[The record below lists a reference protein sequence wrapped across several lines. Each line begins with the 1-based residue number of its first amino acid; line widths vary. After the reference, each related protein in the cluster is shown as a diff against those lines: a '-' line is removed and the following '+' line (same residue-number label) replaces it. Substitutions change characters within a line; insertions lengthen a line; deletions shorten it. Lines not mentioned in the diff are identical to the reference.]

1 MKAVMKFGE
10 LEAGTEI
17 DIEVKM
23 QQNKWTFHS
32 VIRQVVKGVAL
43 VEPLLNDGKILDLSG
58 EGVAISVVIK
68 PQEGE
73 VPIQFRGCVAKN
85 IRTKDAIWLALNC
98 HNPGKRI
105 NRRNAFRV
113 FVGERG
119 TVELIGKSKSLSVTV
134 KDMSIMGFSFVTNT
148 SEWDDETSRVLLSF
162 KGRYGEE
169 MRMQGIV
176 VRSEELDREMV
187 VVGCKIGNCA
197 NDLADYVSFMQ
208 RDNLRKS
215 AGKRD

>member
-32 VIRQVVKGVAL
+32 VIRQMVKGVAL
-43 VEPLLNDGKILDLSG
+43 MEPLFNDGKILNLSG
-58 EGVAISVVIK
+58 ESTAISVVVK
-68 PQEGE
+68 LQEGE
-73 VPIQFRGCVAKN
+73 IPIQFRGCVAKN
-85 IRTKDAIWLALNC
+85 IRTKGAVWLALTC

-105 NRRNAFRV
+105 NRRNVFRV
-113 FVGERG
+113 FVGEKG
-119 TVELIGKSKSLSVTV
+119 TVDLIGRSKSISVTV
-134 KDMSIMGFSFVTNT
+134 RDISIMGFSFVTNT
-148 SEWDDETSRVLLSF
+148 SEWDDETSRVLLRF

-169 MRMQGIV
+169 MQIQGIV
-176 VRSEELDREMV
+176 VRREELEREMM
-187 VVGCKIGNCA
+187 VVGCRIGNCA
-197 NDLADYVSFMQ
+197 NDLAEYVSFMQ
-208 RDNLRKS
+208 RDNLKKS

>member
-23 QQNKWTFHS
+23 QQNKLTFHG
-32 VIRQVVKGVAL
+32 VIRQMVKGVAL
-43 VEPLLNDGKILDLSG
+43 MEPLFDDGKMLNFSG
-58 EGVAISVVIK
+58 ESAAINVVVK
-68 PQEGE
+68 PWEGE
-73 VPIQFRGCVAKN
+73 NPIQFRGCVAKN
-85 IRTKDAIWLALNC
+85 IRTKDAVWLALNC
-98 HNPGKRI
+98 NNSGKRI

-113 FVGERG
+113 FVGEQG
-119 TVELIGKSKSLSVTV
+119 TVDLIGRAKSLSVTV
-134 KDMSIMGFSFVTNT
+134 RDISIMGFSFVTNT
-148 SEWDDETSRVLLSF
+148 SEWDDETSRVLLRF

-176 VRSEELDREMV
+176 VRSEELEREMV
-187 VVGCKIGNCA
+187 VVGCRIGNCA
-197 NDLADYVSFMQ
+197 NNLADYVSFMQ
-208 RDNLRKS
+208 RDNLKKS

>member
-1 MKAVMKFGE
+1 MKFGE

-32 VIRQVVKGVAL
+32 VIRQMVKGVAL
-43 VEPLLNDGKILDLSG
+43 MEGLMNDGKILDLSG
-58 EGVAISVVIK
+58 EGVAISVVVK

-73 VPIQFRGCVAKN
+73 IPMQFRGCVAKN
-85 IRTKDAIWLALNC
+85 IRTKEGIWLALNC
-98 HNPGKRI
+98 PNPGKRI

-113 FVGERG
+113 FVGEKG
-119 TVELIGKSKSLSVTV
+119 NVSLTGKSKSISVTV
-134 KDMSIMGFSFVTNT
+134 KDMSILGFSFVTNT
-148 SEWDDETSRVLLSF
+148 SEWDDETTRVVLSF
-162 KGRYGEE
+162 TGRYGEE

-176 VRSEELDREMV
+176 VRSEQLEREMV

-197 NDLADYVSFMQ
+197 NNLADYVSFMQ

>member
-1 MKAVMKFGE
+1 MKFGE

-17 DIEVKM
+17 DIEVEM

-32 VIRQVVKGVAL
+32 VIRQMVKGVAL
-43 VEPLLNDGKILDLSG
+43 MEPLLNDGKILDLSG
-58 EGVAISVVIK
+58 DGVAISVAVNL
-68 PQEGE
+68 QEGE
-73 VPIQFRGCVAKN
+73 VPMQFRGCVAKN
-85 IRTKDAIWLALNC
+85 IKTKDGIWLALNC
-98 HNPGKRI
+98 NNPGKRI
-105 NRRNAFRV
+105 NRRNVFRV
-113 FVGERG
+113 FVGEKG
-119 TVELIGKSKSLSVTV
+119 TVNLIGKSKSLSVTV
-134 KDMSIMGFSFVTNT
+134 RDMSIMGFSFVTNT
-148 SEWDDETSRVLLSF
+148 SEWDNETSRVLLSF
-162 KGRYGEE
+162 TGRYGEE

-197 NDLADYVSFMQ
+197 NNLADYVSFMQ